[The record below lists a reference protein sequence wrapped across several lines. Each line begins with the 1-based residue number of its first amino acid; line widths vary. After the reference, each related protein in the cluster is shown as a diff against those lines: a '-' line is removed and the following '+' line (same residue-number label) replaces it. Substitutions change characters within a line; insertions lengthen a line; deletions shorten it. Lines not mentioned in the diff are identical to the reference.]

1 MALINASDLKKGIIL
16 EIDGAPW
23 HVVDCSFQTP
33 SARGASTLTKIKVR
47 NLKTGAVLSKSYR
60 GGEML
65 PEADCE
71 KRPVQFLYQQEN
83 EYVFM
88 DEESYEQFSLSQE
101 VLGDATGFL
110 LEGAQLRSMLHNG
123 NVISVELPNTV
134 ELRVVDTAP
143 PLKGASAQAQLKPAT
158 LETGLEILVPPYLEA
173 GERVKVDTR
182 DARFIER
189 VK

>member
-1 MALINASDLKKGIIL
+1 MGLVNSSDFKKGIIL

-23 HVVDCSFQTP
+23 LIMECAFQTP
-33 SARGASTLTKIKVR
+33 SARGASTLTKIKIR

-60 GGEML
+60 GGEMI

-71 KRPVQFLYQQEN
+71 KRPIQFLYKQDD
-83 EYVFM
+83 EYAFM
-88 DEESYEQFSLSQE
+88 DEESYEQFTLTAGI
-101 VLGDATGFL
+101 LGDAAGYL
-110 LEGAQLRSMLHNG
+110 VDGAQLRSMLYNG

-134 ELRVVDTAP
+134 ELLVVETAP
-143 PLKGASAQAQLKPAT
+143 CIKGATAQAQLKPAI
-158 LETGLEILVPPYLEA
+158 LETGIEILVPPYLES

-189 VK
+189 AK